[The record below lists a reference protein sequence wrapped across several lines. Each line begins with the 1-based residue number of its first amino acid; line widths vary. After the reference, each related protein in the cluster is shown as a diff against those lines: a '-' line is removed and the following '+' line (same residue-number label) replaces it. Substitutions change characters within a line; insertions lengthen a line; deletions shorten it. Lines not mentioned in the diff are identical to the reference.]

1 MATKNQERQ
10 RLIRLYKQETGETEV
25 DMHQVASFAAR
36 VGWPLPRPTNPLD
49 LLASQFSQAA
59 REETKRD
66 EQTGRQ
72 YRVNHAVPKMQ
83 TGRQLSYLWV
93 DIDEAPRGPMV
104 KSLIGRREQMVGD
117 ALQLDLDAEHWNN
130 IHPQEQPIQLPL
142 DFTDDVEWRKNA
154 PDEEPS
160 EKAS

>member
-1 MATKNQERQ
+1 MATKNQEMQ

-25 DMHQVASFAAR
+25 DMHQVALFAAR
-36 VGWPLPRPTNPLD
+36 VGWPLPRPTDPLD

-66 EQTGRQ
+66 EQTGRP
-72 YRVNHAVPKMQ
+72 YRVNHAVPTMQ

-130 IHPQEQPIQLPL
+130 IHPEEQPIQLPL

-154 PDEEPS
+154 PDGEAS